1 MLAREISLAF
11 ATNVAFQLA
20 MNVLSLVTNKL
31 SMIIFPVPP
40 LGNGDPKRIRRIRRI
55 RRRIRRRRLV

>member
-1 MLAREISLAF
+1 
-11 ATNVAFQLA
+11 